1 MNVLTAV
8 MRVPRSNRITCSD
21 REYGK
26 IHLVGQMLCFCSY
39 DHSWRLWDL
48 EAQEE
53 ILHQEGHSKGV
64 YDIAFHTD
72 GSLAGTG

>member
-1 MNVLTAV
+1 MCRQLLCACPVQTGLRAQIGS
-8 MRVPRSNRITCSD
+8 M
-21 REYGK
+21 EKYLFGE
-26 IHLVGQMLCFCSY
+26 MLCFCSY